1 MIYTGN
7 PAQLDHL
14 VADGRITETDRSAV
28 LDFAAFLRDTAQHGH
43 PRTWPPN
50 LRRKHRSTLGESH
63 ARLDAME
70 RRLAD
75 HERAAWPGE

>member
-1 MIYTGN
+1 VT
-7 PAQLDHL
+7 AVEQAEQLL
-14 VADGRITETDRSAV
+14 ADGLITEVDRDAV
-28 LDFAAFLRDTAQHGH
+28 ADFAAFLRDTALHGH

-50 LRRKHRSTLGESH
+50 LRRKHRATLGESH

-75 HERAAWPGE
+75 AERAAWLGE